1 MTQAAVVTPRQIAVL
16 IVEDNPDDV
25 SLMIGALV
33 NDGLS
38 VTHQVV
44 DTEPAFLAALNAG
57 PDLVLCDH
65 TLPQFSAR
73 RAFEIMRERKVRL
86 PVVMVSG
93 TINDELASEFMRQ
106 GASDY
111 VLKDRLARL
120 GPAVRNALDRSRL
133 EFAAADANSRLERL
147 MDDVGVGAMTTDLD
161 GRVLACNGFTWRLL
175 GYESEAAFRAVNTR
189 SHYAD
194 PADRPQL
201 LALLNEQ
208 DNVNDFEVELRRA
221 DGSSVWTTGQYHA
234 VKDGSGSLVRIETL
248 LVDSTTRIRAERES
262 RSNRD
267 RLDSALRNAP
277 IIVATFDHDLAFSF
291 AGGTALDAVGSNSD
305 TLLGTS
311 ARELLKSRPD
321 VVQMLE
327 RALAGEEFIEEGDF
341 AGRYFHAKFS
351 PISTGR
357 PSARGVAVVAVDITA
372 RRDAEV
378 RADARARQQTAAREL
393 ATEALNAPPIEHLM
407 RRAVELAVSTLGVEM
422 AGVYEL
428 DSDQIHLCR
437 LVSVGLEQPEGELRM
452 LPDGLRKWLTDPSGP
467 KVIEDSTVD
476 AVQWTPWLAGGGLS
490 TLAVSIRGAH
500 GAFGILSVGSA
511 SQRTWSED
519 ERGLLELFGKTL
531 WAEVE
536 RHRFEEE
543 RGQLIRRLV
552 DAQEQERKRIAA
564 DVHDDAVQV
573 MSAATMRLHLLSQ
586 QLVDPAQ
593 LALVAKLQSTV
604 SLSIERLRSLLFE
617 LSPPALEL
625 HGLGAA
631 LANLTDEFQR
641 ENGIV
646 TELSVDFNHDV
657 NGSAALVVYRILQE
671 SLINVHKHAHA
682 THVKIKVWEAEGGVW
697 ASVDDDGIGFEP
709 AASPGPGRNGH
720 MGLTAMRERAAL
732 MGGGWTLVSAPTRGT
747 QIEFWIPI
755 KSDPAPKTAVA

>member
-1 MTQAAVVTPRQIAVL
+1 MTQAAVVTLRKIAIL
-16 IVEDNPDDV
+16 IVEDNPDDAGLLV
-25 SLMIGALV
+25 DALRD
-33 NDGLS
+33 DGLS
-38 VTHQVV
+38 ITHQVV

-93 TINDELASEFMRQ
+93 TINDELASEFLRQ

-133 EFAAADANSRLERL
+133 ELAAAEANSRLERL
-147 MDDVGVGAMTTDLD
+147 MDDVGVGAITTDLD
-161 GRVLACNGFTWRLL
+161 GRVLSCNDFTWRLL
-175 GYESEAAFRAVNTR
+175 GYESEAAFRALDIT
-189 SHYAD
+189 SHYVD
-194 PADRPQL
+194 PADRSQL
-201 LALLNEQ
+201 MALLHEQ
-208 DNVNDFEVELRRA
+208 GNVNGFDLELRRA
-221 DGSSVWTTGQYHA
+221 DGSSVWTTGEYRA
-234 VKDGSGSLVRIETL
+234 VKDGTGALVGIETL
-248 LVDSTTRIRAERES
+248 LVDSTKRIRAERES
-262 RSNRD
+262 RSSRD

-277 IIVATFDHDLAFSF
+277 MIVATFDHDLAFSF
-291 AGGTALDAVGSNSD
+291 AGGTALDAVGSNSG

-311 ARELLKSRPD
+311 ARELLKDRPD
-321 VVQMLE
+321 VVHMLE
-327 RALAGEEFIEEGDF
+327 KALAGEEFIEEGEF
-341 AGRYFHAKFS
+341 AGRYFHAQFS
-351 PISTGR
+351 PFSTGR
-357 PSARGVAVVAVDITA
+357 SPALGVAMVAVDITA
-372 RRDAEV
+372 RREAEV

-393 ATEALNAPPIEHLM
+393 ASEALNAPPIEHLM

-422 AGVYEL
+422 AAVYEL
-428 DSDQIHLCR
+428 ESDHIQLCR
-437 LVSVGLEQPEGELRM
+437 LVSVGFEQPEGELRVM
-452 LPDGLRKWLTDPSGP
+452 PGGLREWLTGSGGP
-467 KVIEDSTVD
+467 KVIDDSTVD
-476 AVQWTPWLAGGGLS
+476 AVQWIPWLAGGGVS

-500 GAFGILSVGSA
+500 GSFGILSVGSV
-511 SQRTWSED
+511 SQREWSDD

-536 RHRFEEE
+536 RHGFEEE
-543 RGQLIRRLV
+543 RGQLILRLV

-573 MSAATMRLHLLSQ
+573 MSAATMRLHLLSK

-641 ENGIV
+641 DSGIV
-646 TELSVDFNHDV
+646 TELSSDFNTEV
-657 NGSAALVVYRILQE
+657 KGSAALVVYRILQE

-682 THVKIKVWEAEGGVW
+682 THVKIKVWEAKGGVW
-697 ASVDDDGIGFEP
+697 ASVQDDGVGFEP
-709 AASPGPGRNGH
+709 AASPGAGRNGH
-720 MGLTAMRERAAL
+720 MGLTAMRERAEL

-747 QIEFWIPI
+747 RIEFWIPS
-755 KSDPAPKTAVA
+755 KAGPTGQTAVA